1 MLHLF
6 IVVASKPIR
15 FVRVFSDISDFN
27 KRNECMPVEI
37 IK

>member
-6 IVVASKPIR
+6 IVVATKLVR
-15 FVRVFSDISDFN
+15 FVRVFSDISDFK